1 MSLPPSI
8 AALLGNVAAFSLS
21 IDGVSEAEVVRFSG
35 TEGISKLYRFRV
47 EIVAGPFALHD
58 VIGSPARLR
67 IEGIEQSRDVHGDVE
82 EIEYVGPIR
91 DRSLYVIV
99 ISPRIARLKHRRNCR
114 AFQGKTTPEV
124 VIEVLKGSGLR
135 SEEIRQDLTA
145 IYEPRDY
152 CVQYRE
158 TDFAFVSRL
167 LEEDG
172 VYYFFEH
179 GEGGGVLVLGDYPGA
194 HPALPGAPIWFNH
207 DGELRTREHVTEIH
221 FGESLRPSKVSLRD
235 FNFQKPEDTLDV
247 DAGAAEELEVY
258 DYPGEFQET
267 GLGAVHLGGT
277 MARIRLEAIQAT
289 KQWIS
294 GSSESVRL
302 VPGFQFQLL
311 GHSRPELA
319 ELLLLTEVRHE
330 GNQSQVLGVD
340 VVDGTFAYSNTFTCI
355 PAKVPFRP
363 PRMTR
368 RPVVRGLQSATVVG
382 SGNEEV
388 ETDEQGRVRV
398 HFHWDRRDRQGK
410 RGEELA
416 SCWIRVAQL
425 WAGAGWGSMF
435 IPRVGHEVLVDFL
448 EGDPDRPII
457 TGRVY
462 HEHNTHPYPLPD
474 EKTKSTI
481 KSDTSPGGGGFN
493 ELRFEDRKGAEEVFL
508 HAQRDLNEV
517 VLNDNSRSVT
527 ANQSFSVGGNQSF
540 SITGDR
546 SVSVFEGDESLT
558 VSLGKSTT
566 TVKMDRDVVVQEGK
580 SSLTVETATRTVT
593 VKQAIQE
600 TSTSASIG
608 LTACTSINLRAE
620 TTTLTGTAK
629 GDVTIASDEGSLTAS
644 ALGSVSITSESA
656 ALTASASDYVWIES
670 TGSTLGIQSA
680 GQATL
685 GSGELI
691 VLDAPS
697 GVFVQGG
704 TTANV
709 SASKVLINAA
719 EEITLQVGASALT
732 INSQGVTVSG
742 PKITSTAIGLHE
754 ISGALIKIN

>member
-1 MSLPPSI
+1 MSFPSSLV
-8 AALLGNVAAFSLS
+8 ALLGNVAAFSLS
-21 IDGVSEAEVVRFSG
+21 IDGVSGAEVIRFSG
-35 TEGISKLYRFRV
+35 TEGISRLYRFRV
-47 EIVAGPFALHD
+47 EIVAGPIALRD

-67 IEGIEQSRDVHGDVE
+67 IEGIDRSRDVYGDVE

-91 DRSLYVIV
+91 DHSRYVI
-99 ISPRIARLKHRRNCR
+99 ILSPRAVRLKHRRDCR
-114 AFQGKTTPEV
+114 TFQGKTTPEV
-124 VIEVLKGSGLR
+124 VVEVLKGAGLQ
-135 SEEIRQDLTA
+135 SEEIRQNLIAT
-145 IYEPRDY
+145 YEPRDY

-172 VYYFFEH
+172 IYYFFEH
-179 GEGGGVLVLGDYPGA
+179 GDGGCVLVLGDYPGA
-194 HPALPGAPIWFNH
+194 HPALPGAPVWFNP
-207 DGELRTREHVTEIH
+207 DGELRTREHVTDIR
-221 FGESLRPSKVSLRD
+221 FGESLQPSKVSLRD
-235 FNFQKPEDTLDV
+235 FNFQKPEDMLDV
-247 DAGAAEELEVY
+247 DAGAAEGLEVY

-267 GLGAVHLGGT
+267 GLGAVHRGGT
-277 MARIRLEAIQAT
+277 IARMRLEALQAAR
-289 KQWIS
+289 QWIS
-294 GSSESVRL
+294 GASESVRL
-302 VPGFQFQLL
+302 VPGLHFQLL

-319 ELLLLTEVRHE
+319 EPLLLTEVRHE
-330 GNQSQVLGVD
+330 GDQSQVLGID
-340 VVDGTFAYSNTFTCI
+340 VADGTFAYSNTFTCI

-363 PRMTR
+363 PRLTP

-382 SGNEEV
+382 SDREEV

-398 HFHWDRRDRQGK
+398 HFHWDRRE

-425 WAGAGWGSMF
+425 WAGAGWGAMF
-435 IPRVGHEVLVDFL
+435 IPRIGHEVLVDFL

-462 HEHNTHPYPLPD
+462 HEHNPHPYPLPE

-481 KSDTSPGGGGFN
+481 KSETSPGGGGFN
-493 ELRFEDRKGAEEVFL
+493 ELRFEDRKGAEEVFF

-527 ANQSFSVGGNQSF
+527 ANQSFSVGGDQSF

-546 SVSVFEGDESLT
+546 SVSVSEGDESLT
-558 VSLGKSTT
+558 VSMGKSTT
-566 TVKMDRDVVVQEGK
+566 TIKMDRDVTVQSGN
-580 SSLTVETATRTVT
+580 SSLTVDTGTRTVT
-593 VKQAIQE
+593 VEQAIQE
-600 TSTSASIG
+600 TSRSASIG
-608 LTACTSINLRAE
+608 LTACTSIDLRAE
-620 TTTLTGTAK
+620 TTTLTATAK
-629 GDVTIASDEGSLTAS
+629 GNVTIASDEGSLTAS
-644 ALGSVSITSESA
+644 ALGTVSITSEA
-656 ALTASASDYVWIES
+656 AELTAIACESVWIES

-685 GSGELI
+685 GSSELI

-709 SASKVLINAA
+709 SAGKVVISAG
-719 EEITLQVGASALT
+719 EEITLQVGSSALT
-732 INSQGVTVSG
+732 INSTGITVSG
-742 PKITSTAIGLHE
+742 PKITSSAIGLHE